1 MVGSPTRRQK
11 EIYSTVLEAQCRA
24 VEKVAPGVPVS
35 EIDKA
40 ARSVIRKAGFGKYF
54 THSTGHGVGVEV
66 HEPPRLAPGNSEVLE
81 AGYVVT
87 VEPGIYIGGKGGA
100 RFESTVVL
108 TPKGFE
114 VLTPCT
120 KPG

>member
-1 MVGSPTRRQK
+1 MLK
-11 EIYSTVLEAQCRA
+11 
-24 VEKVAPGVPVS
+24 PGVRAGDVDS
-35 EIDKA
+35 A
-40 ARSVIRKAGFGKYF
+40 ARRLIEMRGYGRFF
-54 THSTGHGVGVEV
+54 PHSTGHGVGVEV